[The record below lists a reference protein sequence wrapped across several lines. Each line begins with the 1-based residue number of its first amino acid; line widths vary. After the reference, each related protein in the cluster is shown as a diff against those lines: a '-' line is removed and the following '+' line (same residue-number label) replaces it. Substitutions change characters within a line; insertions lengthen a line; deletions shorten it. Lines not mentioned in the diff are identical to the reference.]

1 MANDFKK
8 AEPTKTERVLY
19 ELAMRLEMNDRSLHS
34 TSAHVIALSIAMGVD
49 PAKVA
54 EILTDDEKIK
64 DYAKKINEAIDKM
77 AKDKEPVKAESKE
90 PDTEVLN
97 IE

>member
-34 TSAHVIALSIAMGVD
+34 TSAHVIALSIALGVD

-64 DYAKKINEAIDKM
+64 DYAKKINESIDKM
-77 AKDKEPVKAESKE
+77 AKDKEPTTVEAKDSDSE
-90 PDTEVLN
+90 TLN
-97 IE
+97 VE

>member
-34 TSAHVIALSIAMGVD
+34 TSAHVIALSMAMGVD

-64 DYAKKINEAIDKM
+64 DYAKKINEAIDKI
-77 AKDKEPVKAESKE
+77 AKEKTPSLAE
-90 PDTEVLN
+90 TEDSNNEVASL
-97 IE
+97 E